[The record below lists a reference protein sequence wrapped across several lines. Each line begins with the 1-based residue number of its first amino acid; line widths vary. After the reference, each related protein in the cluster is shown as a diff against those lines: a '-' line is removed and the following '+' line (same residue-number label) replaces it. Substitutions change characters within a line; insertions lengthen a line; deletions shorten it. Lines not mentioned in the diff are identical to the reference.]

1 MNAEEMVQVIADA
14 GGSMPFETWVDA
26 VRAAGGRPDLIQ
38 RLKSAGRVHTTREA
52 GQPSVIRVGAKP
64 SPSPVE

>member
-1 MNAEEMVQVIADA
+1 MNADQMVQLIEDA
-14 GGSMPFETWVDA
+14 GGSMPFEAWVEA
-26 VRAAGGRPDLIQ
+26 VRAGGGRPDLVQ

-64 SPSPVE
+64 APSPVE